1 MNNKKS
7 NNSNQLFGLLFLV
20 SFFYSLFSYSL
31 TDPNLVLTSWAPYWN
46 FQQWMWQTFF
56 HNSNLL
62 TSSFLLLV
70 VGYFLVYFLGLKNLK
85 TEININPTKF
95 FIKIL
100 FALSPLFFSYNA
112 LSHDVFN
119 YIFNAKMAVVYQ
131 ADPHQQ
137 VALDFPQDNWLRFMH
152 NTHTPAPY
160 GYGWTI
166 FSILPYLVGFNK
178 FLPTWFIFKA
188 LAWLSYI
195 LLFLVL
201 KLLIY
206 KVSNRKITAADV
218 WLVFANPLVIIEIL
232 SNLHNDFWMLIPAI
246 ISMVLVIKK
255 PKRIPITVSVISLF
269 FLGFSISTKFVT
281 ILLLPLW
288 LYWFIGWFFENPLRN
303 DLLKKVVE
311 KNLFLF
317 ISLILFIPL
326 FTLRSQQFLPWY
338 LTWSI
343 IWLPLIS
350 YLPWKKL
357 VLAFSLS
364 GLLRYLPWLLAGGFA
379 NNVIS
384 QQKYITWLG
393 GVIFFGLLIIS
404 EKFKKNKLN

>member
-1 MNNKKS
+1 M
-7 NNSNQLFGLLFLV
+7 
-20 SFFYSLFSYSL
+20 
-31 TDPNLVLTSWAPYWN
+31 
-46 FQQWMWQTFF
+46 
-56 HNSNLL
+56 
-62 TSSFLLLV
+62 
-70 VGYFLVYFLGLKNLK
+70 
-85 TEININPTKF
+85 
-95 FIKIL
+95 
-100 FALSPLFFSYNA
+100 
-112 LSHDVFN
+112 
-119 YIFNAKMAVVYQ
+119 
-131 ADPHQQ
+131 
-137 VALDFPQDNWLRFMH
+137 R
-152 NTHTPAPY
+152 
-160 GYGWTI
+160 
-166 FSILPYLVGFNK
+166 
-178 FLPTWFIFKA
+178 
-188 LAWLSYI
+188 
-195 LLFLVL
+195 
-201 KLLIY
+201 LIY

-317 ISLILFIPL
+317 ISIILFIPL

-350 YLPWKKL
+350 YLPWKKW
-357 VLAFSLS
+357 VLAFGLS

-384 QQKYITWLG
+384 QQKYITWFG

>member
-281 ILLLPLW
+281 ILLLPL
-288 LYWFIGWFFENPLRN
+288 
-303 DLLKKVVE
+303 
-311 KNLFLF
+311 
-317 ISLILFIPL
+317 
-326 FTLRSQQFLPWY
+326 
-338 LTWSI
+338 
-343 IWLPLIS
+343 
-350 YLPWKKL
+350 
-357 VLAFSLS
+357 
-364 GLLRYLPWLLAGGFA
+364 
-379 NNVIS
+379 
-384 QQKYITWLG
+384 
-393 GVIFFGLLIIS
+393 
-404 EKFKKNKLN
+404 